1 MQLSKRICAIPKTAV
16 RSAAGMASGRA
27 GTSARLASIPLFL
40 KEKGSARRFTL
51 IELLVV
57 IAIIAILAAMLM
69 PALQQA
75 REQAKSISC
84 VNNLK
89 QQGGALGFY
98 TQETDYFPCANISV
112 LVNGNTFSGG
122 LSWKVQL
129 LSMMKTI
136 AKDSATFKKQ
146 LSTGIFECPSYPRDK
161 ALSAGVYEPT
171 IGGYGWP
178 YTGESLP
185 GKLGS
190 AVGYKNSTVSYKDAI
205 RKVSEIRRPT
215 RTIAVGETDDSPTV
229 TMNTNI
235 SCLIYAF
242 THSASTSFVR
252 GRHRAYS
259 TMNLLWC
266 DGHVTSMS
274 NSQLVAGNPVPGFE
288 DTAKN
293 NQLYY
298 WTILDK

>member
-16 RSAAGMASGRA
+16 HSAAGMASGRA

-40 KEKGSARRFTL
+40 KAKWSSREKTTRPFTL

-84 VNNLK
+84 INNLK
-89 QQGGALGFY
+89 QQGGALGIY

-112 LVNGNTFSGG
+112 RVNENTFTGA

-129 LSMMKTI
+129 LSVLKTI

-146 LSTGIFECPSYPRDK
+146 LSTGIFGCPAYSYDK
-161 ALSAGVYEPT
+161 AMRAGVYEPCL
-171 IGGYGWP
+171 GGYGWP
-178 YTGESLP
+178 YTGTSIS
-185 GKLGS
+185 GKLAS
-190 AVGYKNSTVSYKDAI
+190 AVGYKDGSTSIHNAT
-205 RKVSEIRRPT
+205 RKVTEIRRPT
-215 RTIAVGETDDSPTV
+215 LTIAVGETEDFPETLDANRSSLV
-229 TMNTNI
+229 
-235 SCLIYAF
+235 YV
-242 THSASTSFVR
+242 STSGSR

-259 TMNLLWC
+259 TANLLWC
-266 DGHVTSMS
+266 DGHVNAMS
-274 NSQLVAGNPVPGFE
+274 NDQINAGNPVIGFD
-288 DTAKN
+288 DTAAN
-293 NQLYY
+293 NKYYY
-298 WTILDK
+298 WTILNK